1 MTEKLFYKDSH
12 LSKFDA
18 EVLSCVRA
26 KRQQVKD
33 SFGRLDGKA
42 GEYYEIELDRT
53 AFFPEGGG
61 QYADT
66 GVLYMADDDTCGLD
80 ETARKKV
87 QVLDVRERNGRIFH
101 ITDGFIEAKT
111 AVKGSIDWEERF
123 MKMQQHTG
131 EHIVSGLIHAAY
143 GYNNVGFHLG
153 SEDCTM
159 DFDGEITEE
168 ELRRIEAEANK
179 AVWKNLKVFTH
190 YPKKEELSQI
200 EYRSKIEIEGQVR
213 IIEIPGYDCCACC
226 GTHVKLTG
234 EIGQIKIIGAQNYKG
249 GTRLELLCGKRA
261 LQEFRKK
268 NDVSAE
274 VGRLLSVPAVKA
286 DSAVKNV
293 LAERDELLQN
303 LNQLKW
309 KYFTFK
315 AEQVP
320 EGTENIL
327 FFGEGLNS
335 KDLTHFADL
344 LLQKGAKRAA
354 VFSKA
359 DEGYVFVLLSTE
371 KDARAYTDEMKEPFG
386 CKGGGKPDAVQGRVA
401 AEKKALKNFF
411 ADKEFL
417 IAE

>member
-1 MTEKLFYKDSH
+1 
-12 LSKFDA
+12 
-18 EVLSCVRA
+18 
-26 KRQQVKD
+26 
-33 SFGRLDGKA
+33 
-42 GEYYEIELDRT
+42 
-53 AFFPEGGG
+53 
-61 QYADT
+61 
-66 GVLYMADDDTCGLD
+66 
-80 ETARKKV
+80 
-87 QVLDVRERNGRIFH
+87 
-101 ITDGFIEAKT
+101 
-111 AVKGSIDWEERF
+111 
-123 MKMQQHTG
+123 
-131 EHIVSGLIHAAY
+131 
-143 GYNNVGFHLG
+143 
-153 SEDCTM
+153 
-159 DFDGEITEE
+159 
-168 ELRRIEAEANK
+168 
-179 AVWKNLKVFTH
+179 
-190 YPKKEELSQI
+190 
-200 EYRSKIEIEGQVR
+200 
-213 IIEIPGYDCCACC
+213 
-226 GTHVKLTG
+226 
-234 EIGQIKIIGAQNYKG
+234 
-249 GTRLELLCGKRA
+249 LELLCGKRA

-309 KYFTFK
+309 KYFTLK

-359 DEGYVFVLLSTE
+359 DEGYVFVLLSAE
-371 KDARAYTDEMKEPFG
+371 KDARAYTDEMKESFG